1 MQKGIEQPPTLSP
14 TGFLVDSHCHLDM
27 DAYHDDLEAV
37 LDRAFQGHI
46 RTVISVGID
55 ENSSRQAI
63 ILARKYPMVFA
74 AIGIHPHA
82 VGNIHPAILDVF
94 FRLAVENRRHIVAYG
109 EIGLDYA
116 RKYAPPEVQRQFF
129 RSQLA
134 LAKKL
139 ELPVIIHDREAHED
153 TMRILR
159 EFAPYPHGGVMH
171 CFSGDISLA
180 EQVISLGFF
189 VSLPGVVTFKNA
201 GDLHSVARSLPLTA
215 MIVETDGPFLAPAPY
230 RGQRNEPAFLL
241 YTAQKI
247 AELRG
252 ISIDEVAQ
260 QTSANAQNLF
270 HLTGDLFYDMEGET
284 DVCDHSKPA

>member
-1 MQKGIEQPPTLSP
+1 MKQLPTLSP
-14 TGFLVDSHCHLDM
+14 ARFLVDSHCHLDM
-27 DAYHDDLEAV
+27 EAYHGDLETV
-37 LDRAFQGHI
+37 LERAYQSHI
-46 RTVISVGID
+46 RAVISVGID
-55 ENSSRQAI
+55 EGSSRQAI
-63 ILARKYPMVFA
+63 LLARKHPMVFA

-82 VGNIHPAILDVF
+82 VGDIHPTILDVF
-94 FRLAVENRRHIVAYG
+94 SRLAVENRRHIVAYG

-116 RKYAPPEVQRQFF
+116 RRYAPPEVQRQFF
-129 RSQLA
+129 RDQLA
-134 LAKKL
+134 LAKNL
-139 ELPVIIHDREAHED
+139 QLPVIVHDREAHED

-159 EFAPYPHGGVMH
+159 EFAPYPQGGVMH
-171 CFSGDISLA
+171 CFSGDIALA

-201 GDLHSVARSLPLTA
+201 GELHSVAQLLPLTA
-215 MIVETDGPFLAPAPY
+215 MIVETDGPFLAPTPH

-260 QTSANAQNLF
+260 QTSENARVLF
-270 HLTGDLFYDMEGET
+270 QLTGDFLDDKEEGA
-284 DVCDHSKPA
+284 DVCDHQKPA